1 MNGKRAEKDSR
12 VSRVRQRYHGHRQ
25 LAMFGFESQNRYEN
39 PPFLSDNEEWRLANI
54 AEYGIDLVHLPTS
67 KRLDSFGGS
76 PCAVEIHKE
85 IPYSPDKVWVALTD
99 IDENTV
105 QICWNPGPEFDYFL
119 HELDGLVSSI
129 AFSPDSTR
137 VAVAMENGK
146 IAQWLVQS
154 EYTLSA
160 WPGPV
165 TGKTVL
171 CYNRDGS
178 RILSGSA
185 DGSIRLLD
193 ARSGDVLTEIQP
205 PDKTPV
211 IALSMNKYGSHFLAA
226 ASDNHARL
234 WSSDG
239 ILMDN
244 IEGPFSTLSH
254 VYLDAMGRYTFLQ
267 DDWLGAGLFRLEW
280 R

>member
-165 TGKTVL
+165 PGKTVL
-171 CYNRDGS
+171 CYNRDGA

-193 ARSGDVLTEIQP
+193 ARSGGVLTEIQP

-211 IALSMNKYGSHFLAA
+211 LSLSMSKYGSLFLAA

-234 WSSDG
+234 WSSHG
-239 ILMDN
+239 ILMDS

-254 VYLDAMGRYTFLQ
+254 VYLDAMGRYVFLQ
-267 DDWLGAGLFRLEW
+267 DDWHGAGLFELEW